1 MSSADKQGLN
11 DHVLSR
17 YLLGS
22 LPAQEAERL
31 DELSIADDEFA
42 LRLDA
47 VENDLVDAYARGD
60 LSGDALEQFQKF
72 YLSSPRRREKVEFAR
87 IFLRF
92 AEKTASAVAGATT
105 QPAIPSA
112 QPADQT
118 SRTRS
123 PWRQLTIPRLGLQ
136 WGLAA
141 AALVM
146 LLATSYQFV
155 ENERLRQQA
164 AEARNQQTAL
174 NQRTQDLESQLREQ
188 RSANAG
194 MREELDRLR
203 QVLSAPHALN
213 IVAALLLPQMRGASQ
228 IPTVSVPVGTDQVQ
242 LRLQL
247 ESDDF
252 PSYQVALKDPARS
265 TVIWNNSNVR
275 ARAQG
280 EAKVVSVNIPAGLL
294 KRQNY
299 IIDLTGVSSNGRT
312 EFISGYPMSVVLE

>member
-72 YLSSPRRREKVEFAR
+72 YLSSPRGREKREFAR

-92 AEKTASAVAGATT
+92 AEKTASAVAAATT

-123 PWRQLTIPRLGLQ
+123 P
-136 WGLAA
+136 
-141 AALVM
+141 
-146 LLATSYQFV
+146 
-155 ENERLRQQA
+155 
-164 AEARNQQTAL
+164 
-174 NQRTQDLESQLREQ
+174 
-188 RSANAG
+188 
-194 MREELDRLR
+194 
-203 QVLSAPHALN
+203 
-213 IVAALLLPQMRGASQ
+213 
-228 IPTVSVPVGTDQVQ
+228 
-242 LRLQL
+242 
-247 ESDDF
+247 
-252 PSYQVALKDPARS
+252 
-265 TVIWNNSNVR
+265 
-275 ARAQG
+275 
-280 EAKVVSVNIPAGLL
+280 
-294 KRQNY
+294 
-299 IIDLTGVSSNGRT
+299 
-312 EFISGYPMSVVLE
+312 